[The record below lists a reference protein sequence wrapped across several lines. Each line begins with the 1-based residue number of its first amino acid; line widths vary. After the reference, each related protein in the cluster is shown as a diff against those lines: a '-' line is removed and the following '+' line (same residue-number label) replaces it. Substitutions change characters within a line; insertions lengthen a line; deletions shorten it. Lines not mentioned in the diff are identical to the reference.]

1 MTYPFAESQFLSR
14 RLIAAAGI
22 VMLHGLVGYFLVTG
36 LMHTITV
43 NPSTPLTGVV
53 LQLPRKPPALPPPAF
68 KPDRLRTQIV
78 VSPPPAVPED
88 PPQPDS
94 VRSVPVSPLTP
105 SSALAPP
112 ADPIRVIGRHQLPDS
127 EDYYPDELRRL
138 RVQGATNM
146 QVCVDERGVR
156 RGEPQIEQTSG
167 SERLDMAALNVARHG
182 RYARSVQGETP
193 VANCYHFRI
202 IFKLN

>member
-1 MTYPFAESQFLSR
+1 MTYRFAQSQFPSR

-43 NPSTPLTGVV
+43 SPSPPLTGVV
-53 LQLPRKPPALPPPAF
+53 LQLPRKPAALPPAAF
-68 KPDRLRTQIV
+68 KPDRLRTRIA
-78 VSPPPAVPED
+78 VSPPPAVVED
-88 PPQPDS
+88 PPEPDS
-94 VRSVPVSPLTP
+94 VPSVPVSPFTPPTSLTP
-105 SSALAPP
+105 A
-112 ADPIRVIGRHQLPDS
+112 ADPIRLIGRHQLPDS
-127 EDYYPDELRRL
+127 EDYYPDDLRRL

-156 RGEPQIEQTSG
+156 RGEPRIEQSSG
-167 SERLDMAALNVARHG
+167 SDRLDVAALNVARHG